1 MTIWDWAPIASWNSG
16 ANWPATT
23 CNAWNG
29 NGTGVNCDQTVGYIG
44 EGGAAYA
51 FGRSNHMIMVHYHNI
66 AYSSIGGKNA
76 SRFTLPSSA
85 VAHDSKV
92 VYTKTAGS
100 RSEPDGFVVTVMK
113 WDGNVENAKG
123 KMEDRHELRR
133 DSTRVPEIDGD
144 AEDENPEGSPSLVYM
159 SHDELRDV
167 PTRGS
172 EGQKPYVLKSTNFGM
187 NWTWTA
193 FPESLAAVTVIQTD
207 PTSSKTLYAIA
218 GNCVSTSTVS
228 LFSHCSLFRPCMSD

>member
-1 MTIWDWAPIASWNSG
+1 MIALYS
-16 ANWPATT
+16 
-23 CNAWNG
+23 NAWNG
-29 NGTGVNCDQTVGYIG
+29 NGTGVDCDQTVGYIG

-66 AYSSIGGKNA
+66 AYSSMGGKNA

-92 VYTKTAGS
+92 VYTKKAGS
-100 RSEPDGFVVTVMK
+100 RSEPDGFITTVMK
-113 WDGNVENAKG
+113 WDGTGDNEEHERAERAERDDDDDEE
-123 KMEDRHELRR
+123 EDQ
-133 DSTRVPEIDGD
+133 G
-144 AEDENPEGSPSLVYM
+144 GPSLAYM
-159 SHDELRDV
+159 SHGELRDV
-167 PTRGS
+167 RAS
-172 EGQKPYVLKSTNFGM
+172 SSAGQKPYVLKSENFGQ

-218 GNCVSTSTVS
+218 GDCVSTSTVS
-228 LFSHCSLFRPCMSD
+228 RA